1 MRDFKMKIVLLL
13 VVLSICD
20 LFEVQG
26 DAGQF
31 LRMIRK
37 ITGKRLFYPYGFTKC
52 QCKDQ
57 DKRTTDRCCSAH
69 DCCYLKLKKKGCKP
83 KRLKYHYVIQ
93 AQSVLCGNGNKCQK
107 KVCACDKA
115 AAYCMKKNVKNYQAI

>member
-13 VVLSICD
+13 VVLSIC
-20 LFEVQG
+20 
-26 DAGQF
+26 GQKESTQWVPPF
-31 LRMIRK
+31 
-37 ITGKRLFYPYGFTKC
+37 
-52 QCKDQ
+52 
-57 DKRTTDRCCSAH
+57 RCCSAH